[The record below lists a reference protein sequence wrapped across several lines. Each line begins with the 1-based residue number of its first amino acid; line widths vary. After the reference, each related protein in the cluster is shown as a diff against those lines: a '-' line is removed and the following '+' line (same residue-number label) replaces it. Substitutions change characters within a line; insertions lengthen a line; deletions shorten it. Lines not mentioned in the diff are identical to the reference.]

1 VLDPAGDFGDCPTRS
16 QAEEKMK
23 PAIIILL
30 LLLTVRSALADG
42 GFIPS
47 TATAKVTIPDQRAL
61 IHFADGVQTLVID
74 TSLTSSET
82 NLAWIIPLPAEPELE
97 ATTRGLFTTLAMIT
111 APRIVHD
118 QSHGWIAVAVLFGL
132 LAFVIGACIRG
143 HPRRADFVVLYAFG
157 LLFAGLMLPALATAK
172 AGVGNLSGST
182 VEILKRETV
191 GSYDTVTIKGSE
203 GAELINW
210 LNEHGFETPK
220 AHFSIIQQYA
230 RAGWVF
236 VAARVTTAQNGEAH
250 RVHPVA
256 FRFPTEQAVYP
267 LKLTGVNNGDCA
279 FELFVFGD
287 QRAEIPGWKVERCGR
302 LIQRDFGN
310 TSALPKDG
318 LGMAHPELIRFAG
331 KSSVGTKLS
340 ASLTPT
346 QMAGDAYIEWQPFR
360 ERYPLFF
367 SWHGA
372 RKLSINVLVCGA
384 IAFAAGC
391 YLFGGFKRFN
401 ILNGRRVWLG
411 GLSLV
416 LATSVGLLMFTPKVE
431 VTSTRG
437 SFYKV
442 RHNSANLP
450 IGVWLSWTEEMEAR
464 HGNDWTNQVSLLH
477 VNDVRKHL
485 RGLLAEPER
494 GAGDWLNPFTGEQ
507 VIEEDSPG
515 NYLLKQED
523 DAVEFQWFN
532 AVGSVM
538 SRQRWSANGLD
549 GRWEN

>member
-1 VLDPAGDFGDCPTRS
+1 VLDPVVDFGDCPTRS

-30 LLLTVRSALADG
+30 LLLTIPAAMGDG
-42 GFIPS
+42 AFIPA

-82 NLAWIIPLPAEPELE
+82 NLAWIVPLPSPPELE

-111 APRIVHD
+111 APRIFHD
-118 QSHGWIAVAVLFGL
+118 QSHGWIAIAVLFGS
-132 LAFVIGACIRG
+132 LAFVVGSFIRG
-143 HPRRADFVVLYAFG
+143 HPRRVEIGVLFLFLWLLAG
-157 LLFAGLMLPALATAK
+157 LLLPALATAK
-172 AGVGNLSGST
+172 GGGGGNLSGSAI
-182 VEILKRETV
+182 EILKRETV

-203 GAELINW
+203 GAGLINW
-210 LNEHGFETPK
+210 LSEHGFETPK
-220 AHFSIIQQYA
+220 AHFPIIEQYA

-256 FRFPTEQAVYP
+256 FRFPTERAVYP
-267 LKLTGVNNGDCA
+267 LKLTAVNNGDCA
-279 FELFVFGD
+279 FELFVFGA

-302 LIQRDFGN
+302 LVQRDFGN
-310 TSALPKDG
+310 SSVLPKDG
-318 LGMAHPELIRFAG
+318 LAMAHPELIRLAG
-331 KSSVGTKLS
+331 SSSVGTKLS
-340 ASLTPT
+340 ATLTPK
-346 QMAGDAYIEWQPFR
+346 QMAEDAYVEWQSFR
-360 ERYPLFF
+360 EKYPLVF

-416 LATSVGLLMFTPKVE
+416 LATSVGLLIFTPKVK

-450 IGVWLSWTEEMEAR
+450 VGVWLSWTEEMEAR

-494 GAGDWLNPFTGEQ
+494 GAGDGLNPLHWRASHRRGF
-507 VIEEDSPG
+507 
-515 NYLLKQED
+515 
-523 DAVEFQWFN
+523 
-532 AVGSVM
+532 
-538 SRQRWSANGLD
+538 SRQLPAQTG
-549 GRWEN
+549 G